1 MKLKLIKV
9 EDEWYNLLKSDGEL
23 IASDDEDFQHN
34 YKVSKLSTKNCK
46 AIEREY
52 DLDELAEREATMH
65 TSRST
70 QNWETLKWGVKIG
83 FQKALELMG
92 DKKFSEGD
100 MRKAYQKGEED
111 SYTQGGLTKQKEDS
125 YIQSLQQKEW
135 DVEIEMEKV
144 KDETKIVG
152 AIKGVKGSG
161 NKITTYK
168 SVPKL
173 DENGCLILKRK

>member
-1 MKLKLIKV
+1 MEAKLIKV
-9 EDEWYNLLKSDGEL
+9 EEEWYNLLKSDGEL

-34 YKVSKLSTKNCK
+34 YKVSKLSTKNCQ
-46 AIEREY
+46 AIERGY
-52 DLDELAEREATMH
+52 DLNELADEYINKTFPFNEYSNKKYDLTKENAGIDFIAG
-65 TSRST
+65 
-70 QNWETLKWGVKIG
+70 L
-83 FQKALELMG
+83 QKVFELMG
-92 DKKFSEGD
+92 DKKFSEEDIHEAYSLGERED
-100 MRKAYQKGEED
+100 RSGFHDLLHRK
-111 SYTQGGLTKQKEDS
+111 
-125 YIQSLQQKEW
+125 QQKEW

-173 DENGCLILKRK
+173 DADGCLILKRI